1 MMGVSVVEKSI
12 NHTPAA
18 TVRIHGAREKISGKG
33 VKERPLDVT

>member
-18 TVRIHGAREKISGKG
+18 AAAIHGAREKIAGKG
-33 VKERPLDVT
+33 FKESTLDAA